1 MRPWS
6 WTTSLA
12 IATLLWLPT
21 VARAEATPSAPA
33 PATQPAQS
41 PLSAEKRALIDQL
54 MELTGGRKLYE
65 KTMAVNL
72 EQARMSLPQILQG
85 MAGTQTTP
93 GQQTALETQ
102 SQQIFDKLATRM
114 MAAVTFDE
122 LMSEVYYPL
131 YDKYF
136 TVEDLQ
142 DIIAFYQTP
151 TGQRLI
157 QSQPQLMREA
167 TERSTALMT
176 PRLIKIMQETLQ
188 EELRQPGNGN

>member
-12 IATLLWLPT
+12 LATLLWMPAA
-21 VARAEATPSAPA
+21 ARAEATPSAPA
-33 PATQPAQS
+33 PATQPAAA

-54 MELTGGRKLYE
+54 MEITGGRKLYE
-65 KTMAVNL
+65 QTMAVTL

-85 MAGTQTTP
+85 MTGTQTTP
-93 GQQTALETQ
+93 SQQSAFETQ
-102 SQQIFDKLATRM
+102 SQQIFDKLAARM

-176 PRLIKIMQETLQ
+176 PRLIEIMQETLQ